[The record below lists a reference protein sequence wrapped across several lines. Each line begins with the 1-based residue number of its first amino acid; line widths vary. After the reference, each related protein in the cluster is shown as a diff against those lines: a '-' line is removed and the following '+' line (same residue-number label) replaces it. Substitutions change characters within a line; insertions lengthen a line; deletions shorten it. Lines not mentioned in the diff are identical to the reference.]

1 MLRRLTLLFV
11 AFLGLAGCNKTP
23 PPPPPVAVPAPP
35 PPVAPVPGPAA
46 PSAPAVSGPAPSA
59 GTGSRSPSKIDPSIP
74 EDKVFLVDAEVGNFD
89 VADPSVRPDDEFL
102 LETRPE
108 KVSEVVVVTTPAA
121 GTITAKLPDG
131 FTAIP
136 AAGATAEGWPRR
148 IRCTADGAEMAYVPG
163 GVFRQ
168 GVDGGPADA
177 GPAHPAYVD
186 PYYIDIH
193 ETTLE
198 RYFKCRSTLKEEGRP
213 TLAEPANSSQPQN
226 HPATGVMWRD
236 AAAYAK
242 WAKKELPTEAEWEMA
257 GRGNKS
263 FNYPWGN
270 DRAIW
275 ERARVPGGI
284 APVGTYRS
292 DVSIYG
298 VFDLAGNA
306 REWCADLFS
315 ADYYAGAKERDGSP
329 IRNPQGPRASGT
341 VNHRVAKGGK
351 TGWQLWHRSGES
363 MQKGA
368 PDLGFRC
375 VLRLPLAEEAK
386 AR

>member
-1 MLRRLTLLFV
+1 MVRPLTILLV
-11 AFLGLAGCNKTP
+11 AGLALTGCSKAP
-23 PPPPPVAVPAPP
+23 PPPPPAPP
-35 PPVAPVPGPAA
+35 VVAAPGGFTPGPAA
-46 PSAPAVSGPAPSA
+46 PTPPVAAPSA
-59 GTGSRSPSKIDPSIP
+59 PVGTGGRKTSKIDPGIP
-74 EDKVFLVDAEVGNFD
+74 DDKVFLVDAEVGNFD
-89 VADPSVRPDDEFL
+89 VADPLVRPEDEFSV
-102 LETRPE
+102 ETPSE
-108 KVSEVVVVTTPAA
+108 AVSEVVVVGTAAA

-131 FTAIP
+131 FTPVATS
-136 AAGATAEGWPRR
+136 GATAEGWPRR
-148 IRCTADGAEMAYVPG
+148 IRCTADGAEMAYIPG

-168 GVDGGPADA
+168 GIDGGPADA

-198 RYFKCRSTLKEEGRP
+198 RYFKGRAGIKEEGKV
-213 TLAEPANSSQPQN
+213 TLAEPGNSSQPQN

-257 GRGNKS
+257 GRGIKS
-263 FNYPWGN
+263 FDYPWGN

-284 APVGTYRS
+284 APVGSYRS

-306 REWCADLFS
+306 REWCFDLYQ
-315 ADYYAGAKERDGSP
+315 ADYYAGAKERDGSA

-341 VNHRVAKGGK
+341 VNHRVTKGGK
-351 TGWQLWHRSGES
+351 AGWELWSRAGES

-368 PDLGFRC
+368 PDIGFRC
-375 VLRLPLAEEAK
+375 VLRLPLPDEVK
-386 AR
+386 PK